1 MNIDEDF
8 GHRLVPWVMVLCGV
22 TVAVLV
28 AMGII
33 Q

>member
-1 MNIDEDF
+1 MSIEDI
-8 GHRLVPWVMVLCGV
+8 GHRLVPWVLVLCGV

>member
-1 MNIDEDF
+1 MRLNEDF
-8 GHRLVPWVMVLCGV
+8 GHRAVPWVMVLCGV